1 MEINVRIKEL
11 REKNGYTQKNIA
23 DFLSVDQSFVS
34 KIENGERSLTSDMI
48 SNLSALFGTTVLSLL
63 NDTGFTSTDCAFR
76 ASELT
81 SNDLQTIAFIN
92 RIAINADFMTGL
104 LGD

>member
-34 KIENGERSLTSDMI
+34 KIENGER
-48 SNLSALFGTTVLSLL
+48 
-63 NDTGFTSTDCAFR
+63 
-76 ASELT
+76 
-81 SNDLQTIAFIN
+81 
-92 RIAINADFMTGL
+92 
-104 LGD
+104 